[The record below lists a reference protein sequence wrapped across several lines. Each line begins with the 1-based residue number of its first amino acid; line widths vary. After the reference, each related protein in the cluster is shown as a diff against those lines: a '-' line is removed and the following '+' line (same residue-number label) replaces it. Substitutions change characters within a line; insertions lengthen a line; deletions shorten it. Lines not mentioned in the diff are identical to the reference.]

1 MEFQSPDTRRR
12 QSNAIS
18 FHLLAHERQS
28 GRGQP
33 LSSLAIS
40 SHRRN
45 GAPVFA
51 LLMVCVAIAL
61 LSPTAFASTVVA
73 WGETSRPSGSPPSMT
88 TNVPAGLVD
97 AIAVAGGPDVGYAI
111 RSNRSVVTWGNPL
124 TPSLSAVPP
133 GLSGVIAIAAGAQHT
148 LALRA
153 NGKVIGWGDDQY
165 GKTDAPA
172 LLDRVMAL
180 GVGNNYSAGLRRNG
194 AVLAWG
200 NYNFGQALSV
210 PVGLNDAVAIA
221 SAANYGLALRR
232 NGTVVAWG
240 GIFNQTNVSGSVIV
254 PPGLSNVVAIA
265 ASFSAGFALRDDG
278 TVVQWG
284 SGITAGPIPGFTQI
298 CAISVSVSSGV
309 LALREDGTLVKTQPL
324 LSPIPAGI
332 SNVVAIGGLGTPSV
346 VLIRNS
352 NEPFITQHPQSQIV
366 TEGTAASFHVGGPGQ
381 PLTYQW
387 QFNGINLRGAT
398 QDTLQIKAA
407 WPAQA
412 GHYRVL
418 VSAGG
423 LTITSR
429 AALLRIIR

>member
-1 MEFQSPDTRRR
+1 
-12 QSNAIS
+12 
-18 FHLLAHERQS
+18 
-28 GRGQP
+28 
-33 LSSLAIS
+33 
-40 SHRRN
+40 
-45 GAPVFA
+45 
-51 LLMVCVAIAL
+51 
-61 LSPTAFASTVVA
+61 
-73 WGETSRPSGSPPSMT
+73 MT
-88 TNVPAGLVD
+88 TNVPVGLVD

-111 RSNRSVVTWGNPL
+111 RSNGSVITWGNPL
-124 TPSLSAVPP
+124 TLSLSAVPP

-153 NGKVIGWGDDQY
+153 NGKVIGWGDEQY

-200 NYNFGQALSV
+200 NYTFGQALSV

-240 GIFNQTNVSGSVIV
+240 GIFNQTNVSDAVKI

-265 ASFSAGFALRDDG
+265 GSAFTGFALRDDG

-284 SGITAGPIPGFTQI
+284 SGVTVGPIPGFTQI
-298 CAISVSVSSGV
+298 CEIAVSVSSGV

-332 SNVVAIGGLGTPSV
+332 SNVVAIGGVGTPSV

-352 NEPFITQHPQSQIV
+352 NEPFITQHPQSQTV
-366 TEGTAASFHVGGPGQ
+366 AAGAPANFHVGAVAGQ

-398 QDTLQIKAA
+398 QETLQIKTA

-418 VSAGG
+418 VSAAG
-423 LTITSR
+423 LAVASR
-429 AALLRIIR
+429 PALLKILP

>member
-1 MEFQSPDTRRR
+1 MGLPHSMSSRRELHAITR
-12 QSNAIS
+12 ALAVWVVLFLAGGS
-18 FHLLAHERQS
+18 F
-28 GRGQP
+28 G
-33 LSSLAIS
+33 
-40 SHRRN
+40 
-45 GAPVFA
+45 
-51 LLMVCVAIAL
+51 
-61 LSPTAFASTVVA
+61 PTVLASTVVA

-111 RSNRSVVTWGNPL
+111 RSNGTVVTWGNPL

-240 GIFNQTNVSGSVIV
+240 GIFNQTNVSGTVIV
-254 PPGLSNVVAIA
+254 PAGLSNVVAIA

-278 TVVQWG
+278 TVFQWG
-284 SGITAGPIPGFTQI
+284 SGIAAGPIPGFTQI

-324 LSPIPAGI
+324 LSPIPVGI
-332 SNVVAIGGLGTPSV
+332 SNVVALGGAGTPSV

-352 NEPFITQHPQSQIV
+352 NEPFITQHPQSQSV
-366 TEGTAASFHVGGPGQ
+366 AVGAPATFHVGAAAGQ
-381 PLTYQW
+381 SLTCQW

-407 WPAQA
+407 WPAQV

-418 VSAGG
+418 VSAAG

-429 AALLRIIR
+429 AALLRIIP

>member
-1 MEFQSPDTRRR
+1 MLK
-12 QSNAIS
+12 
-18 FHLLAHERQS
+18 LLINGSQS
-28 GRGQP
+28 GCP
-33 LSSLAIS
+33 LPL
-40 SHRRN
+40 
-45 GAPVFA
+45 F
-51 LLMVCVAIAL
+51 LMAAAL
-61 LSPTAFASTVVA
+61 LSPPALASTLVA

-97 AIAVAGGPDVGYAI
+97 AVAVAGGPDIGYAI
-111 RSNRSVVTWGNPL
+111 RRNGSVVTWGNPL
-124 TPSLSAVPP
+124 TTSLSAVPP
-133 GLSGVIAIAAGAQHT
+133 SLTDAIAIGAGTRHT

-172 LLDRVMAL
+172 LLDRVMGLA
-180 GVGNNYSAGLRRNG
+180 VGDNHSVGLRRNG

-200 NYNFGQALSV
+200 NYSFGQALSV

-221 SAANYGLALRR
+221 AARNFGIALRR

-240 GIFNQTNVSGSVIV
+240 GTYNLTNVMGPVIV
-254 PPGLSNVVAIA
+254 PPDLSNVVAIA
-265 ASFSAGFALRDDG
+265 ASTFAAFALRDDG

-284 SGITAGPIPGFTQI
+284 SGQPGPIAGFTQI
-298 CAISVSVSSGV
+298 CGIAVSVSSGV

-324 LSPIPAGI
+324 LSPIPPGI
-332 SNVVAIGGLGTPSV
+332 SNVVAIGGVGTPSV
-346 VLIRNS
+346 VLIRGPD
-352 NEPFITQHPQSQIV
+352 EPFITQHPQSQSV
-366 TEGTAASFHVGGPGQ
+366 AAGAPASFHVGAGAGQ

-418 VSAGG
+418 VSAAG
-423 LTITSR
+423 LTISSR
-429 AALLRIIR
+429 AVLLKIAP